1 MGFLRGEVLQ
11 PNSMKQ
17 QQFRKGTD
25 NSLWGYHQHP
35 NAAPSMH
42 LINLIEEEL
51 RAYRE
56 TGRAIHLVHAA
67 RALEEAQKIILRA
80 NASCDAFKP
89 ARRH

>member
-1 MGFLRGEVLQ
+1 
-11 PNSMKQ
+11 
-17 QQFRKGTD
+17 
-25 NSLWGYHQHP
+25 
-35 NAAPSMH
+35 MH

-67 RALEEAQKIILRA
+67 RALDEAQKIILRA